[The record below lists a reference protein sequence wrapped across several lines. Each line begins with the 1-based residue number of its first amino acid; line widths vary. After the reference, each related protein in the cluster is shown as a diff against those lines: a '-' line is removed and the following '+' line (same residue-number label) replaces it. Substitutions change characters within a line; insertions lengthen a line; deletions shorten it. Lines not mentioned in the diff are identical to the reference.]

1 MVIKFLQAFN
11 GDSIWINLKENNQS
25 LNILIDGGTSTTY
38 SYKSKKDGKIKDGDL
53 KKLITLLRDKKE
65 KLDLVILTHIDD
77 DHIDGFLKW
86 FSKDQ
91 YAINCIKEVW
101 FNSGK
106 NIKKYLNDQKS
117 KIDALKFKEKSTLTS
132 VKQGVNFEKY
142 IKDKGVWNGRIFKQE
157 DIIPW
162 NNITFRVLSPND
174 SKLNKLLEK
183 WEEKAPDSLL
193 DTSRKNDYKKTYKE
207 LIKNDEF
214 KEDKSPYN
222 GSSIAFILNY
232 KNSNF
237 LFLGDAHPTVIVN
250 ELKKLKY
257 SESNKLKVDFVKLS
271 HHGSQ
276 KNTSIE
282 LLKLIETEKYII
294 STNGDLH
301 NHPDKLTLAR
311 IIQNNSKA
319 KLYFN
324 YPQLIKKIIMEEDMQ
339 DYPNVEYLD
348 VKTL

>member
-1 MVIKFLQAFN
+1 MKIEFLKAFN
-11 GDSIWINLKENNQS
+11 GDSIRINFKNNNQVF
-25 LNILIDGGTSTTY
+25 NILIDGGTSTTY
-38 SYKSKKDGKIKDGDL
+38 SYKDKKDGKMKDGEL
-53 KKLITLLRDKKE
+53 KKLITSLKKKNE
-65 KLDLVILTHIDD
+65 QLDLVILTHIDD
-77 DHIDGFLKW
+77 DHIDGLLKW

-91 YAINCIKEVW
+91 YAIDFIKEVW

-117 KIDALKFKEKSTLTS
+117 KIDTLKFKEKTTLTS
-132 VKQGVNFEKY
+132 VKQGVDFEKY
-142 IKDKGVWNGRIFKQE
+142 IKNKDVWDGQVIKQK

-162 NNITFRVLSPND
+162 NNIIFKILSPND
-174 SKLNKLLEK
+174 TKLDKLLKQWKKKE
-183 WEEKAPDSLL
+183 PDSLL
-193 DTSRKNDYKKTYKE
+193 DTSRKNDYKKTLKE
-207 LIKNDEF
+207 LIKNDDF
-214 KEDKSPYN
+214 NEDKSPYN

-232 KNSNF
+232 ENSNF

-282 LLKLIETEKYII
+282 LLKLIETDKYII
-294 STNGDLH
+294 STNGGLH
-301 NHPDKLTLAR
+301 NHPDKLTIAR
-311 IIQNNSKA
+311 VIQNNSKA

-324 YPQLIKKIIMEEDMQ
+324 YPQLIEKIILEEDVQ
-339 DYPNVEYLD
+339 DYSNVEFLD